1 MLTIVPADE
10 ATTLR
15 CHREAG
21 REGHCLAMTENG
33 EWQGFCLYNFT
44 EESLV
49 IHTLFTEDELL
60 AEGLVRAAVNIA
72 HNRGYSTATCTERR
86 FSAMLKRLEFREDTD
101 GFHVDVETFFKP
113 CCGCCH
119 G

>member
-15 CHREAG
+15 CRQEAG
-21 REGHCLAMTENG
+21 RGGNCLAMTENG
-33 EWQGFCLYNFT
+33 EWQGFCLYDFA
-44 EESLV
+44 EETLV

-60 AEGLVRAAVNIA
+60 AEGLVRAALNIA
-72 HNRGYSTATCTERR
+72 RNRQIPTALCTDRR
-86 FSAMLKRLEFREDTD
+86 FPAMLKRLEFQEGVD
-101 GFHVDVETFFKP
+101 GFRVDVEAFFKP